1 MNTFLPV
8 EANACSLSEFILNA
22 LRKNRL
28 DPQCIISKGYD
39 GASVMSGHCAGVQ
52 RYICDVVPHAKY
64 VHCYAH
70 CLNLVLVD
78 STKRVGYPKHLIPFL
93 SWKLSMC
100 FCQEVLHMLFSSRNN
115 LNYSQTVLND
125 TRWSCRFSA
134 VDALC
139 STFQSVLATL
149 EEIANGEDRS
159 RTIEAT
165 GIWTQ
170 VQTFKFLVSLITFW
184 RIFSCTKSLSDQLAV
199 GSSQSC

>member
-93 SWKLSMC
+93 SWKLV
-100 FCQEVLHMLFSSRNN
+100 FLSRSVTHAIF
-115 LNYSQTVLND
+115 LKK
-125 TRWSCRFSA
+125 
-134 VDALC
+134 
-139 STFQSVLATL
+139 QSELQP
-149 EEIANGEDRS
+149 DRP
-159 RTIEAT
+159 
-165 GIWTQ
+165 Q
-170 VQTFKFLVSLITFW
+170 
-184 RIFSCTKSLSDQLAV
+184 
-199 GSSQSC
+199 